1 MTQIQFNNALVEL
14 KDNLQYYAVSL
25 TSDQQNAED
34 LLQETMLKAL
44 KYRHKF
50 RKDTNFK
57 AWMFTIMRNTFINT
71 YRKNVRKREVF
82 DSSGN
87 DLHLLFSKDHKNPAP
102 DSSYRV
108 KQIRAKIDGLEDDY
122 RIPFKMFLNGYKYK
136 EIAEKL
142 DLPLGTVKSRI
153 FFSRRKLEQDL
164 KEFAT

>member
-1 MTQIQFNNALVEL
+1 MTEIQFNNALVEL

-25 TSDQQNAED
+25 TSDKQNAED

-44 KYRHKF
+44 KYRDKY

-71 YRKNVRKREVF
+71 YRKKVRKREIF
-82 DSSGN
+82 DSSDN
-87 DLHLLFSKDHKNPAP
+87 DFHLLFLTDNKNPAP

-108 KQIRAKIDGLEDDY
+108 KQIRAKIDELDKGY
-122 RIPFKMFLNGYKYK
+122 KMPFKLFLKGYKYK
-136 EIAEKL
+136 EIAQKL

-153 FFSRRKLEQDL
+153 FFSRRKLEQEL
-164 KEFAT
+164 KEFSN